1 MLIHKE
7 TEAPITSSQTQSK
20 KKPTSEKKIAAN
32 KLNGKKAHGPLDT
45 SKTKYNAIK
54 HGLWATGLTWLD
66 SPAGYYELLQ
76 QLMEEKKPVGAVE
89 IFLVERLALYMTR
102 IPRAS
107 RMEASYIDDSIYYPP
122 PPPLWEG
129 PVEPRLPSLSQVTEP
144 LVRLQRYESTYS
156 KELLKT
162 LHELERQQRMRL
174 GEAVPAPSALDVNLH
189 IDVNKD
195 QAQAESPIIGQAFP
209 DAKNDGVQS
218 SK

>member
-1 MLIHKE
+1 MLYLKE
-7 TEAPITSSQTQSK
+7 TEAPITSSQIQSK
-20 KKPTSEKKIAAN
+20 KKPTSDKKIAAN

-45 SKTKYNAIK
+45 SKTKFNATK
-54 HGLWATGLTWLD
+54 HGLWAAGVSRLD
-66 SPAGYYELLQ
+66 NAEGHGTLLQ
-76 QLMEEKKPVGAVE
+76 HLMKEKKPVGAVE

-162 LHELERQQRMRL
+162 LHELERQQRMRA
-174 GEAVPAPSALDVNLH
+174 GEAVPVPAALDVSVH
-189 IDVNKD
+189 MDSAKE
-195 QAQAESPIIGQAFP
+195 QAEGVPPIIEQTSP
-209 DAKNDGVQS
+209 NPKTDGVQ
-218 SK
+218 